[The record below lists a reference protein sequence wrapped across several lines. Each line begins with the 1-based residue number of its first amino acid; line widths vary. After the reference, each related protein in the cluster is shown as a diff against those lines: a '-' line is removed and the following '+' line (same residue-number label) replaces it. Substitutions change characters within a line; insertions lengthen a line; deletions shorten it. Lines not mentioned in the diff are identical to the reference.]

1 MIAKIIFRFL
11 VGVIAGPLLYI
22 LFRWKSV
29 LRTLSEDALPIQ
41 ALLISATVGALVLA
55 LSTPGLPWRP
65 RE

>member
-1 MIAKIIFRFL
+1 MTAKIAFRF
-11 VGVIAGPLLYI
+11 VFGAIAGPLLYI

-29 LRTLSEDALPIQ
+29 LTTMGNDELPTK
-41 ALLISATVGALVLA
+41 ALLISAAIGALFLA